1 MKHVL
6 MALMLAFSPPLLATE
21 QPAAAAPR
29 EAPLNAEDPVIEQRL
44 IGIADELRCL
54 VCQNESL
61 AASNAELAEDLRRE
75 IRAQMKAGM
84 DDRQVIEYLTDRYGD
99 FVLYRPPLKPVTYLL
114 WFGPVLFLGLGGG
127 IWYMTL
133 RRRRA
138 TPQTPVDERKLA
150 AAAKL
155 LDE

>member
-1 MKHVL
+1 MKQVM
-6 MALMLAFSPPLLATE
+6 MALMLAFSLPLLAT
-21 QPAAAAPR
+21 QPSAAPAPK

-44 IGIADELRCL
+44 INIADELRCL

-61 AASNAELAEDLRRE
+61 AASHAELAEDLRRE

-84 DDRQVIEYLTDRYGD
+84 NDRQVIEYLTDRYGD

-114 WFGPVLFLGLGGG
+114 WFGPVLFLGIGGG
-127 IWYMTL
+127 VWYMTL

-138 TPQTPVDERKLA
+138 VQETPVDERKLA